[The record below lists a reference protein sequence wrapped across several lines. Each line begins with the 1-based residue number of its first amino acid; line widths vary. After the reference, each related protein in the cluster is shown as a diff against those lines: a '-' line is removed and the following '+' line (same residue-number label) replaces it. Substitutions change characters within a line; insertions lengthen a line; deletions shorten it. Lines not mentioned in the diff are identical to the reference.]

1 LTLEKAQP
9 AGAHLRAARRPGI
22 ELATPTEW
30 DAITATAHQVEEVRR
45 RIALDIHDDPLQRAI
60 LLARDLRSSA
70 EQNGPLPVSRWQE
83 AVDDLIASLRAVCA
97 DLRPEALDR
106 WGLAAG
112 LEQLVRDAAVR
123 SDLEATFS
131 CNPHNAPRRLPCGLE
146 TALYRV
152 AQEALNNC
160 LKHARASK
168 VEVTLGLRGD
178 TVSLVIADDGQGT
191 GAATG
196 RQDGLR
202 LGLRGMHERL
212 APWGGWVQ
220 VRRGFQGGTVV
231 EARTMVRES
240 RRAS

>member
-1 LTLEKAQP
+1 LTLETAQP
-9 AGAHLRAARRPGI
+9 AGAHL
-22 ELATPTEW
+22 
-30 DAITATAHQVEEVRR
+30 VEEERR

-60 LLARDLRSSA
+60 LLARELRSSA
-70 EQNGPLPVSRWQE
+70 EQKGPLPVSRWQE
-83 AVDDLIASLRAVCA
+83 AVDDLIVSLRAVCA
-97 DLRPEALDR
+97 DLRPAALDR

-131 CNPHNAPRRLPCGLE
+131 CHPHNPPRRLPCGLE

-160 LKHARASK
+160 MKHARASK
-168 VEVTLGLRGD
+168 VEVTLSLGSD
-178 TVSLVIADDGQGT
+178 TVSLVIADDGQGS
-191 GAATG
+191 GAATS
-196 RQDGLR
+196 RQEGLR

-212 APWGGWVQ
+212 AAWGGWVQ
-220 VRRGFQGGTVV
+220 VRRGLQGGTVV
-231 EARTMVRES
+231 EARTMVDES